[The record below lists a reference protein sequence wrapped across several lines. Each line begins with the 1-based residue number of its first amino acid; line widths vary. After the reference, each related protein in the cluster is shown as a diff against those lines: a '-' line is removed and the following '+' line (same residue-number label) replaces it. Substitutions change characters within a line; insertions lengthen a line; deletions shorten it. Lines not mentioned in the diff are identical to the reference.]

1 MCQVCGETYGP
12 LDTSRH
18 TNLVHFPAKPA
29 TKSADGHV
37 EYWFCDGCG
46 KYFSDAAATK
56 EIAQADVVLAKK
68 PDDGQ
73 ETPPTGDS
81 YSFTLW
87 LALLFVSGGALV
99 TASRRTRHGK

>member
-46 KYFSDAAATK
+46 KVVDIWCGDLTEMIESRTGCRIAAYTLDLHGLCPVCSAA
-56 EIAQADVVLAKK
+56 EANRAK
-68 PDDGQ
+68 
-73 ETPPTGDS
+73 
-81 YSFTLW
+81 
-87 LALLFVSGGALV
+87 
-99 TASRRTRHGK
+99 